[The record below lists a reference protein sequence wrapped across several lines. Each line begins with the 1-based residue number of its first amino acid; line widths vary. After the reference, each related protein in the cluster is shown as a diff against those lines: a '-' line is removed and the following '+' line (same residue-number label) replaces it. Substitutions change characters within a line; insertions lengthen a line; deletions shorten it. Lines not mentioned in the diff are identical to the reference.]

1 MKMDQERLKE
11 VLKDEAF
18 VKELLAME
26 KPEQVQDALEDK
38 GIKVTTDEI
47 RQMGEFLKKVASGE
61 IPRET
66 VEAIAKGELSEAE
79 LEKVA
84 GGFLPILILGAVIG
98 TAFAAGLVYMGVD
111 YAIRHEW

>member
-1 MKMDQERLKE
+1 MDQERLKE

-47 RQMGEFLKKVASGE
+47 RQMGEFLKKAASGE

-84 GGFLPILILGAVIG
+84 GGIVFLPLAIFGAVIG
-98 TAFAAGLVYMGVD
+98 GALVADLIYIGVD